1 MGKRRINILV
11 ADRNPHVREL
21 LKREL
26 AQEGLQVITANSWRE
41 VLEYAFGPTMIDL
54 LIVDPNLP
62 DMDTER
68 LLQKIGNRIPPLPII
83 LHTLPGDEST
93 AEHLKGSV
101 FSVEKG
107 NGCIEQLKKLIDQLL
122 TVKNA
127 PKATYKKQGA
137 VHHQQEK
144 L

>member
-68 LLQKIGNRIPPLPII
+68 LLQKIGNRIPPP
-83 LHTLPGDEST
+83 S
-93 AEHLKGSV
+93 
-101 FSVEKG
+101 
-107 NGCIEQLKKLIDQLL
+107 
-122 TVKNA
+122 
-127 PKATYKKQGA
+127 
-137 VHHQQEK
+137 HHIAYASGG
-144 L
+144 